1 MRKINLIKR
10 SEKQIV
16 LDVINT
22 SIEIAEELR
31 HYSFGDR
38 MACPERLTDWAER
51 LEASISGFESGEE
64 TPSNTTVE
72 NKEDLRR
79 EVLRKG
85 FRYGIGVD

>member
-10 SEKQIV
+10 SDKQIIS
-16 LDVINT
+16 DVINT

-31 HYSFGDR
+31 YYSFGDR

-51 LEASISGFESGEE
+51 LEASVSGFESIERAS
-64 TPSNTTVE
+64 TNTTVE

-79 EVLRKG
+79 EVLHKG
-85 FRYGIGVD
+85 FRYGIGAD